1 MNTSKQLHTYEEILL
16 LALRDKEGTL
26 FFGVN
31 FPQAIAGALL
41 SELFLLKRI
50 KVEYSGKKKFAIIS
64 NNKPI
69 GDPLLDECLGK
80 IANSK
85 RRVRIENWVPRFAN
99 IIHLKRKAAQS
110 LCRRGILKLEEKKVL
125 LLFTQKVYPEID
137 PRPEKRLLEKMH
149 KAIFGNQK
157 NIDQRIIILIA
168 ICNNTG
174 ILKQLFDKHQLRE
187 KKNWIKEITS
197 GNLIGDATKEAVEA
211 LQAAIMVAV
220 LMPAVSV
227 AITS

>member
-1 MNTSKQLHTYEEILL
+1 MSNSNQLHTYEEILL
-16 LALRDKEGTL
+16 LAMRDKKGTL
-26 FFGVN
+26 FFGID

-50 KVEYSGKKKFAIIS
+50 KIEYKGKKKFAVIL

-69 GDPLLDECLGK
+69 GDLLLDECLGK

-85 RRVRIENWVPRFAN
+85 RRVRLENWVSRFAN
-99 IIHLKRKAAQS
+99 ITHLKRKAAQS

-125 LLFTQKVYPEID
+125 LIFTQKVYPEID
-137 PRPEKRLLEKMH
+137 PRPEKYLLDKMR

-157 NIDQRIIILIA
+157 NIDAEIVILIA
-168 ICNNTG
+168 LCNNTG
-174 ILKQLFDKHQLRE
+174 ILGHLFDKHKLKE
-187 KKNWIKEITS
+187 KKKWIKEITS

-211 LQAAIMVAV
+211 MQAAIMVAV
-220 LMPAVSV
+220 IIPSAAVGVS
-227 AITS
+227 S